1 MGRKPNQRVVE
12 RPKTRKELRKDKR
25 TQKKA
30 NRVHFHVR
38 KKQLKIEYRERL
50 KQQKKDKNQPKKKQT
65 EDEDPVLDD
74 DIYDQADMTDDE
86 EDGQERGE
94 YEYGGPDDDA
104 GDEEIESDF
113 ELSDEELELKFKGRV
128 KPKAPKPKKPEADRF
143 QQDLQKE
150 KQKQRQLEKQM
161 RKQRV
166 KQLIAANE
174 DEDKVIRRLEKQL
187 KIDKKRSE
195 KHVPKMFNDGLEYAL
210 ELCLP
215 ENIQKMYTAAKE
227 AADNEADSDS
237 GFQEDLDRAMGKKT
251 KGKEVKKQRNEEEE
265 VKGKKGKSGAGDER
279 VVAKA
284 ALKMAK
290 LREMESKYFDT
301 DGELDSD
308 LSGNDSEYE
317 RDEDE
322 GSDNDAPLE
331 VHKNGRSK
339 KGKLAAD
346 EEDDESSEGD
356 DFGLMDDEEDSEE
369 DYSDEE
375 DEDDEDESDQAP
387 LEVSRKKPSGKKTL
401 ADLSEDDD
409 LDEDDFGD
417 SDSAS
422 DSLPPKKTVKKDTPI
437 KKPKPTTNS
446 KKVERTL
453 ADLSEDDELD
463 SDDFDDFGDSE
474 DEAPAAKKQKK
485 DTLTSKK
492 QSPKNGKRV
501 ERTLADLSEDDEL
514 DEADIGDSEVEES
527 AGGGSKAK
535 GGIWEDIYGR
545 SRDKD
550 GNVIRVSCIC

>member
-1 MGRKPNQRVVE
+1 MGRKPTRAVAE

-38 KKQLKIEYRERL
+38 KKELKIEYRERL
-50 KQQKKDKNQPKKKQT
+50 KQQKKDKSQPKKKGAAAAAL
-65 EDEDPVLDD
+65 DEDDAAEDD
-74 DIYDQADMTDDE
+74 DDVYDQADMTDGDDDDNE
-86 EDGQERGE
+86 QRGE
-94 YEYGGPDDDA
+94 YEYGGADEE

-113 ELSDEELELKFKGRV
+113 ELSDEELEQKFAGRV
-128 KPKAPKPKKPEADRF
+128 KPKAKAHKPEPDRF

-161 RKQRV
+161 KKQRV

-227 AADNEADSDS
+227 AADNEGDSDA
-237 GFQEDLDRAMGKKT
+237 GFQEDLDVAMGKTTDKA
-251 KGKEVKKQRNEEEE
+251 
-265 VKGKKGKSGAGDER
+265 GKKRGREGADGDDGKAKQKKGAKD
-279 VVAKA
+279 VVSEKA
-284 ALKMAK
+284 AVRASLKMAK

-301 DGELDSD
+301 DDELDSD

-317 RDEDE
+317 RDDE

-331 VHKNGRSK
+331 VHKNNKTK
-339 KGKLAAD
+339 KRKPAANEDVD
-346 EEDDESSEGD
+346 EDSEEGD
-356 DFGLMDDEEDSEE
+356 DFGLMDDEDDFDDDESESDGDDDDE
-369 DYSDEE
+369 EGDYSDEE
-375 DEDDEDESDQAP
+375 SDEAP
-387 LEVSRKKPSGKKTL
+387 VEVLKKSR
-401 ADLSEDDD
+401 
-409 LDEDDFGD
+409 
-417 SDSAS
+417 
-422 DSLPPKKTVKKDTPI
+422 KDTPI
-437 KKPKPTTNS
+437 KKEVKSNG
-446 KKVERTL
+446 KVERTL

-463 SDDFDDFGDSE
+463 SDDFDDFGESE
-474 DEAPAAKKQKK
+474 DEVPAKKKAKK
-485 DTLTSKK
+485 DTPIKQAPNKGKK
-492 QSPKNGKRV
+492 V

-514 DEADIGDSEVEES
+514 DDDDFGDSEDEGS
-527 AGGGSKAK
+527 AGNKAK
-535 GGIWEDIYGR
+535 ADVWEDIYGR

-550 GNVIRVSCIC
+550 GNVIKVN